1 MGGVDAATHHATEGS
16 SGSEFAGLD
25 SAYPCEERSTD
36 FLVVVGKHIRQIHF
50 CRTDLHF
57 AN

>member
-1 MGGVDAATHHATEGS
+1 
-16 SGSEFAGLD
+16 LD